1 MYVSTSLTYQLDKI
15 VKLFEVAL
23 RSYLSDKISTMFNTK
38 DELKSYLEDLQFK
51 QESSSIVLS
60 GRIENLLKTFVKD
73 YDKIYNLLK
82 DVSNSTIEEDYDN
95 NEVPYVSQLI
105 NIITLFFTELNEMNT
120 LEDYDNVEEFL
131 YKCSLYH
138 RVRNDLSHPASRK
151 ILRTES
157 SDVLSFIIRTIKNL
171 DDKYFWYSNKN
182 DIEKEI
188 DKYYKEENNKALKF
202 DNLRNMNVTHQKTIC
217 REKELEKLKDL
228 IVGNTEYSRV
238 SGSTVVYGYG
248 GVGKTA
254 LIVDFIYNIIKEQQ
268 SSESINS
275 YDFIL
280 FFSSKDERLTTQKTT
295 GEYYIDELS
304 SDIHKFSDILEQ
316 ILSNLGMETIED
328 LQQSKM
334 YGLIVID
341 NIENLKEEEKQK
353 IFSFMRKIPREIQFL
368 ITSRNEEP
376 CEEKIH
382 LSEFKDYNKGKDFI
396 ENYIYSNN
404 FSIELLQDDINT
416 LLNCTKGNT
425 LLLVQSLIS
434 LNEKST
440 SVLEIS
446 NDLNNYEST
455 SFEKVVSFMYKNT
468 FDNAI
473 LELEKKGLQAKNI
486 ILIATLYDE
495 KIDLYALS
503 NLSSV
508 SLNNVREVA
517 NSLTSKLIFNK
528 TNEFYTVNEFAS
540 RFIFISLMPN
550 DREKNKI
557 ENEIEKYKDNLKAK
571 LNHLEQMKDNNT
583 KIKSIFMD
591 WKPGS
596 YIDTIVIAEV
606 FNMYNK
612 FKDTVSRKN
621 SNKIKELLS
630 EYSKYEYTTKHPYI
644 RFQKARILHIFL
656 YNKYHSVLSEKDVL
670 LEIKRCFEDT
680 LESINTSYSYI
691 KNTESHAAVLFLFG
705 LFSHKNLQDLPQAIR
720 LLENA
725 YNLQSKNNDKKH
737 YLALNELSILYVK
750 MYKKTEDT
758 YYKDEFNNVYKT
770 IINSTVEKHVFDI
783 ELYKKLNLKNSELLI
798 K

>member
-15 VKLFEVAL
+15 VKSFEVAL
-23 RSYLSDKISTMFNTK
+23 RSYLSDKISTMFNTE
-38 DELKSYLEDLQFK
+38 DELKSYLEDLQLK

-73 YDKIYNLLK
+73 YNKIYNLLK
-82 DVSNSTIEEDYDN
+82 DVSNSTIEQDYDDID
-95 NEVPYVSQLI
+95 VPYVSQLI
-105 NIITLFFTELNEMNT
+105 NIIMLFFTELDEMNT
-120 LEDYDNVEEFL
+120 LEDYDNVEEFI
-131 YKCSLYH
+131 YKCSLYN
-138 RVRNDLSHPASRK
+138 RIRNDLSHPASRK
-151 ILRTES
+151 ILRIES
-157 SDVLSFIIRTIKNL
+157 SHVLTFIIRTIKIL

-182 DIEKEI
+182 DIEKDI
-188 DKYYKEENNKALKF
+188 DKYYKEENNKTLKF

-228 IVGNTEYSRV
+228 IVGTTEYARV

-268 SSESINS
+268 SGESINS

-280 FFSSKDERLTTQKTT
+280 FFSSKDERLNTQKTT
-295 GEYYIDELS
+295 GEYYIDEMN

-316 ILSNLGMETIED
+316 ILSNLGMQIIED
-328 LQQSKM
+328 LQQSRM
-334 YGLIVID
+334 NGLIVID
-341 NIENLKEEEKQK
+341 NIENLKEDEKQQ

-396 ENYIYSNN
+396 ENYIYTNN
-404 FSIELLQDDINT
+404 FSIELLENDINI

-503 NLSSV
+503 NLSNI
-508 SLNNVREVA
+508 SLNDVREVA

-550 DREKNKI
+550 DREKDKI
-557 ENEIEKYKDNLKAK
+557 EDEIEKYKDNLKTK
-571 LNHLEQMKDNNT
+571 LNHLEQMKDSNS
-583 KIKSIFMD
+583 KIKSIFTD

-596 YIDTIVIAEV
+596 YVDTIVIAEV

-612 FKDTVSRKN
+612 FRDAVFRKN
-621 SNKIKELLS
+621 SNKIKELLL

-656 YNKYHSVLSEKDVL
+656 DNKYHSVLSEKEVL

-725 YNLQSKNNDKKH
+725 YNLQSRNNDRKH
-737 YLALNELSILYVK
+737 YLVLNELSILYVK
-750 MYKKTEDT
+750 MYYKTEDT
-758 YYKDEFNNVYKT
+758 YYKNEFNNVYKT

-783 ELYKKLNLKNSELLI
+783 EKFIKLNSKNSKLLI